1 MNIDIKEHPKMF
13 TLRRY
18 RSRMKQQE
26 ILLWNCRLFIR
37 SLLHEGETKA
47 YVEILSMTSSSCHCT
62 YPTQKNK
69 KENVQENHVVQF

>member
-26 ILLWNCRLFIR
+26 ILLWNCGLFIP
-37 SLLHEGETKA
+37 SLLHEGDQRDF
-47 YVEILSMTSSSCHCT
+47 LSEKHC
-62 YPTQKNK
+62 
-69 KENVQENHVVQF
+69 